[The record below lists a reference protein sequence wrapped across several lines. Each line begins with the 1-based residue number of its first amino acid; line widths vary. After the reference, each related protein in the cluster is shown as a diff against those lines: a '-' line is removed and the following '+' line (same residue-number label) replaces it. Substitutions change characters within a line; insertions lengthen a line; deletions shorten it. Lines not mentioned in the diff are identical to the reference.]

1 MYRLLRRPFRLPFFS
16 LRAALLAAPL
26 LLGGCIPYPAYKTL
40 QPQAR
45 ATVIDEQSRPLA
57 DARVIL
63 ITSSYPYG
71 RERWRDEQRSGEDG
85 VASFEN
91 HSEWRAESLMIHGR
105 TIFFWN
111 WCVEKPGYAT
121 YRTLLTSSDDFDARP
136 TITLTPGSSQTC
148 DDPGASKDRPPK
160 P

>member
-1 MYRLLRRPFRLPFFS
+1 MYRLLRRPFRLPFF
-16 LRAALLAAPL
+16 AARGLLAAPL

-45 ATVIDEQSRPLA
+45 ATVVDEQSRPLA

-105 TIFFWN
+105 TIFSGTGAWRSRAMR
-111 WCVEKPGYAT
+111 PI
-121 YRTLLTSSDDFDARP
+121 AR
-136 TITLTPGSSQTC
+136 C
-148 DDPGASKDRPPK
+148 
-160 P
+160 

>member
-1 MYRLLRRPFRLPFFS
+1 MNGLALLVARKYYLRILLTTVSCIATPPICIDCCVDRSVSHFS

-26 LLGGCIPYPAYKTL
+26 LLGGCIPYPAYRTL

-45 ATVIDEQSRPLA
+45 ATVVDEQSRPLA
-57 DARVIL
+57 DTRVIL

-105 TIFFWN
+105 TIFSGTGAWRN
-111 WCVEKPGYAT
+111 RAMRPI
-121 YRTLLTSSDDFDARP
+121 AR
-136 TITLTPGSSQTC
+136 C
-148 DDPGASKDRPPK
+148 
-160 P
+160 

>member
-1 MYRLLRRPFRLPFFS
+1 M
-16 LRAALLAAPL
+16 
-26 LLGGCIPYPAYKTL
+26 
-40 QPQAR
+40 
-45 ATVIDEQSRPLA
+45 VDEQSRPLA
-57 DARVIL
+57 DTRVIL

-136 TITLTPGSSQTC
+136 TITLTPGSSQT
-148 DDPGASKDRPPK
+148 ATIRARARPSAQVLKSAEMRVTIDTSISAPRR
-160 P
+160 

>member
-1 MYRLLRRPFRLPFFS
+1 MNGLALLVARKYYLRILLTTVSLYCHTANMYRLLRRPFRLPFFS

-45 ATVIDEQSRPLA
+45 ATVVDEQSRPLA
-57 DARVIL
+57 DTRVIL

-105 TIFFWN
+105 TIFSGTGAWRN
-111 WCVEKPGYAT
+111 RAMRPI
-121 YRTLLTSSDDFDARP
+121 AR
-136 TITLTPGSSQTC
+136 C
-148 DDPGASKDRPPK
+148 
-160 P
+160 